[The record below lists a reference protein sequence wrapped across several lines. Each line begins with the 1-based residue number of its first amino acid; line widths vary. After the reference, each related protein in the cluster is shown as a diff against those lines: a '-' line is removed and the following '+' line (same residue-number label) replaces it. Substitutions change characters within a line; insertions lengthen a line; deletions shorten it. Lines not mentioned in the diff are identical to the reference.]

1 MLSLELSQSA
11 CVIVYVTSLKIGH
24 YSISLLPR
32 LVLQFSSNDE
42 ILREENILF
51 IITDHSLV

>member
-1 MLSLELSQSA
+1 MLSSQSA

-24 YSISLLPR
+24 YSISLLPS

-42 ILREENILF
+42 ILREENVLF
-51 IITDHSLV
+51 IITDYSLV